1 MNFLLK
7 ILQKFVRMVQIQYSS
22 IGPDK
27 WFGVDP
33 ATSLYLN
40 QWWFAYWCIYAS
52 LGLNESTARFS
63 FFPAMWPQWSHTLG
77 SWIKHFIVCQFH
89 TSSLIIF
96 FTSHH
101 VAILFA
107 LCSHMVTHIFQ
118 SLHVCAFCI
127 NNPFP
132 KFVTRGILWVI
143 GWDNQ
148 YCNQHLPPEQYSFD
162 CKYIEDSQ
170 KSSWMT
176 GITPVP
182 FVRERF

>member
-1 MNFLLK
+1 MKFLLK
-7 ILQKFVRMVQIQYSS
+7 ILQKFVRKVRIQYSS
-22 IGPDK
+22 IGPDNGLVLT
-27 WFGVDP
+27 WRQAFIWTNDGSLTDTYMRCSASMSQQLYFLFFLLCDLSDLILWAVELN
-33 ATSLYLN
+33 TSLCVNFTHPHWL
-40 QWWFAYWCIYAS
+40 
-52 LGLNESTARFS
+52 
-63 FFPAMWPQWSHTLG
+63 
-77 SWIKHFIVCQFH
+77 
-89 TSSLIIF
+89 F

-118 SLHVCAFCI
+118 SLHVCAFCV

-162 CKYIEDSQ
+162 CKYIEDSH
-170 KSSWMT
+170 KSPWMT
-176 GITPVP
+176 GIAPVP

>member
-1 MNFLLK
+1 MVWCWPGDKPLSEPMMVRLLIHICVARPQWVNSYIFLFFLLCDLSDL
-7 ILQKFVRMVQIQYSS
+7 ILWAVELN
-22 IGPDK
+22 
-27 WFGVDP
+27 
-33 ATSLYLN
+33 TSLCVNFTHPHWL
-40 QWWFAYWCIYAS
+40 
-52 LGLNESTARFS
+52 
-63 FFPAMWPQWSHTLG
+63 
-77 SWIKHFIVCQFH
+77 
-89 TSSLIIF
+89 F

-118 SLHVCAFCI
+118 SLHVCAFCV

-148 YCNQHLPPEQYSFD
+148 YCNQHLPPEQYSLD
-162 CKYIEDSQ
+162 CKYIEDSH
-170 KSSWMT
+170 KSPWMT
-176 GITPVP
+176 GIAPVP